1 MGVISI
7 KNGKSNTVD
16 SNSTGKFIFFDRS
29 KEAKKSDKFLFD
41 GEYIIVPGE
50 GDFTPKYFNGKF
62 DLHQRTYA
70 IKSNNTNKLLNK
82 YLYYFLIKYSNN
94 FKKYSVG
101 STVPSL
107 RLSSFN

>member
-1 MGVISI
+1 MAVISI

-16 SNSTGKFIFFDRS
+16 SNSTGEFIFFDRS
-29 KEAKKSDKFLFD
+29 KEIKKSDKFLFD

-50 GDFTPKYFNGKF
+50 GNFIPKYFNGKF
-62 DLHQRTYA
+62 DLHQRAYA

-107 RLSSFN
+107 RLYSFN